1 MGGAALAGG
10 ARPEFRVFV
19 AVSLD
24 GLIARPDGRLD
35 WLPGATPDSAPAPA
49 GEDHGY
55 AAFMA
60 GVDTLLMGRETFGT
74 VRDFPEWPYAGLR
87 VVVLS
92 RTLTAADLPPA
103 LRGAVQV
110 MAGTPEQVAEEL
122 GHLGARAVYVDGGQ
136 TVQAFLRAGLIDEL
150 TVTVVPVLLGRG
162 RPLFG
167 PLGADLPLKL
177 VSARVFSG
185 SGFVQSTYRRR
196 DGR

>member
-1 MGGAALAGG
+1 MSAAW
-10 ARPEFRVFV
+10 PEFRVFV

-35 WLPGATPDSAPAPA
+35 WLPGATADGAAAPV

-55 AAFMA
+55 AAFVA
-60 GVDTLLMGRETFGT
+60 GVDTLLMGRETFET
-74 VRDFPEWPYAGLR
+74 VKDFPEWPYAGLR

-92 RTLTAADLPPA
+92 RTLSAADLPPA
-103 LRGAVQV
+103 LRGTVQV
-110 MAGTPEQVAEEL
+110 MAGPPERVAEQL
-122 GHLGARAVYVDGGQ
+122 GRLGARAVYVDGGQ

-167 PLGADLPLKL
+167 PLDADLPLTL
-177 VSARVFSG
+177 VSARVFAG

-196 DGR
+196 AASQIPS